1 MFRAHRVWCLWI
13 PWNIASTMTAHLMNS
28 TNCRGMNIFTIF
40 VVGLFLLLI
49 MMFCW
54 VHFDIYHSFFWAEVL
69 QFWIISFFAICSGY
83 FYLYFKYSVPFQFH
97 PIQSLFSPQNA
108 YLYVGATPHAC
119 HLPPTSPYSFSCNS
133 ASGQQRAVDF
143 TGMWCDRELLIA
155 P

>member
-13 PWNIASTMTAHLMNS
+13 PWNIASTMTEHLMNS

-69 QFWIISFFAICSGY
+69 QFELFLFLQFVVDIFIYISNILSLSSFIPY
-83 FYLYFKYSVPFQFH
+83 NPYSLPRMPTSMWV
-97 PIQSLFSPQNA
+97 L
-108 YLYVGATPHAC
+108 PHMPVIS
-119 HLPPTSPYSFSCNS
+119 LPPPHIRFHAILPA
-133 ASGQQRAVDF
+133 ASRGQWISL
-143 TGMWCDRELLIA
+143 GCDVTENC
-155 P
+155 